1 MRRLERLE
9 ALEVRGSRDAVQHA
23 VQLSVV
29 VSQLPDSCGYN
40 SAAWAC
46 LLRSLGFE
54 FHSLTMDAA
63 AAAVDDPEFIRAQNA
78 LLGLES
84 WGTRAKQLTG
94 DESVNLISQH
104 NPDGIT
110 TGASWLSGPAPVNFW
125 RTHFERTLANVAE
138 HGTVHIMVV
147 NTESAIHLTDE
158 LRGTHWFVAA
168 WRVYEDIEDAGGV

>member
-1 MRRLERLE
+1 MGSAHLVQERVHERGHRARKRVRRLERLE

-138 HGTVHIMVV
+138 HGTAC
-147 NTESAIHLTDE
+147 TLSWSST
-158 LRGTHWFVAA
+158 RSPRST
-168 WRVYEDIEDAGGV
+168 